1 MDVPKENDIL
11 LLADEKFDFDL
22 SLSSSSANEDDE
34 VFFGPLGHKERC
46 VAASLEL
53 NHHIP
58 EEALLPASESHFIW
72 SPLPGE
78 KFVEVYKEAHL
89 LALQIESKS
98 KNKAAQDVTAEDLW
112 SQGVERF
119 IQESKLKISLFEK
132 ENEMKKSPKSLKRE
146 TYYLS
151 DSPLRDPPLQGTQT
165 PSGMVLPSAP
175 AQTQGR
181 PHSPHS
187 SLPVE
192 PSTAHPPNQAGTQ
205 KKVISKLVRPRAFSV
220 RGKNIHVATEQNPEL
235 IRAQSLSA
243 TLKPEQEPRKRIPA
257 SPSNMKIL
265 NEKESHRDV
274 PPDKSSATRELASLP
289 AGGSHLVQGKRSLPV
304 PNKLG
309 LKKTLLKLPG
319 CAGGLSRK
327 FSSSGSVSAVISRAC
342 ASPAAGRARSSE
354 TASVPTGSY
363 LPLQAGPVGASCRQ
377 SKWAAVAEV
386 KVEAAKAPTP
396 AALAQA
402 RTPEQGGPGQSSSSI
417 WSQPSQLNTAGSVR
431 RRDSY
436 LLRRTRAVPTPTSQF
451 KIPKFATGEP
461 PDSATPKS
469 CRAQRPQSCTSAGRV
484 VVHSTPARH
493 SSVAAPQSLVNST
506 RTPMSTKHVSAL
518 PTPASRR
525 LSGLP
530 FMTPKTVP
538 RALASPLCVPARW
551 LSSEPQKKSS
561 VRAAPTRETHSKA
574 TSRREDSSPDGSL
587 SPLSAVPQALNFS
600 PEKTGLTLSGSIS
613 TEVVLDAAQPPGD
626 TPTSEAILVD
636 IKLDQLAITP
646 KAESTAL
653 IDIPLIDFCNSP
665 EGHVVLG
672 SESRP
677 LIDLLINTPDMNR
690 NTASK
695 PPQEVGQLIDLAS
708 PLIQLSPEADK
719 ENMDS
724 PLLKF

>member
-34 VFFGPLGHKERC
+34 VFFGPVGHKERC

-58 EEALLPASESHFIW
+58 EEPLLPASESHFIW

-151 DSPLRDPPLQGTQT
+151 DSPLRDLPLRGTQT
-165 PSGMVLPSAP
+165 PSGM
-175 AQTQGR
+175 
-181 PHSPHS
+181 
-187 SLPVE
+187 
-192 PSTAHPPNQAGTQ
+192 
-205 KKVISKLVRPRAFSV
+205 
-220 RGKNIHVATEQNPEL
+220 
-235 IRAQSLSA
+235 
-243 TLKPEQEPRKRIPA
+243 
-257 SPSNMKIL
+257 
-265 NEKESHRDV
+265 
-274 PPDKSSATRELASLP
+274 
-289 AGGSHLVQGKRSLPV
+289 
-304 PNKLG
+304 
-309 LKKTLLKLPG
+309 
-319 CAGGLSRK
+319 
-327 FSSSGSVSAVISRAC
+327 
-342 ASPAAGRARSSE
+342 
-354 TASVPTGSY
+354 
-363 LPLQAGPVGASCRQ
+363 
-377 SKWAAVAEV
+377 
-386 KVEAAKAPTP
+386 APTP

-402 RTPEQGGPGQSSSSI
+402 GTPEQGGPGRSSSSTG
-417 WSQPSQLNTAGSVR
+417 SQPSQLNTAGSVR

-436 LLRRTRAVPTPTSQF
+436 LLRRTQAVPTPTSQF

-461 PDSATPKS
+461 LVSATPKS
-469 CRAQRPQSCTSAGRV
+469 CRAQRPQSCTSAGRF
-484 VVHSTPARH
+484 VVHSTPARR
-493 SSVAAPQSLVNST
+493 SSVAAPQSLVSST

-530 FMTPKTVP
+530 FVTPKTVP
-538 RALASPLCVPARW
+538 RALASPLCVPARR

-636 IKLDQLAITP
+636 IKLDQLVITP

-665 EGHVVLG
+665 EAHVALG

>member
-34 VFFGPLGHKERC
+34 VFFGPVGHKERC

-58 EEALLPASESHFIW
+58 EEPLLPASESHFIW

-151 DSPLRDPPLQGTQT
+151 DSPLRDLPLRGTQT

-175 AQTQGR
+175 AQTQGQ

-192 PSTAHPPNQAGTQ
+192 PSTTHPPNQAGTQ

-220 RGKNIHVATEQNPEL
+220 RGKNIHVATEQ
-235 IRAQSLSA
+235 
-243 TLKPEQEPRKRIPA
+243 PRKRIPA

-265 NEKESHRDV
+265 NERESRRAV
-274 PPDKSSATRELASLP
+274 PPDKSSAARELASLP

-319 CAGGLSRK
+319 CAGLSRK
-327 FSSSGSVSAVISRAC
+327 SSSSGSVSAMISRAC

-363 LPLQAGPVGASCRQ
+363 LPLQAGPVGASCKQ

-402 RTPEQGGPGQSSSSI
+402 GTPEQGGPGRSSSSTG
-417 WSQPSQLNTAGSVR
+417 SQPSQLNTAGSVR

-436 LLRRTRAVPTPTSQF
+436 LLRRTQAVPTPTSQF

-461 PDSATPKS
+461 LVSATPKS
-469 CRAQRPQSCTSAGRV
+469 CRAQRPQSCTSAGRF
-484 VVHSTPARH
+484 VVHSTPARR
-493 SSVAAPQSLVNST
+493 SSVAAPQSLVSST

-530 FMTPKTVP
+530 FVTPKTVP
-538 RALASPLCVPARW
+538 RALASPLCVPARR

-636 IKLDQLAITP
+636 IKLDQLVITP

-665 EGHVVLG
+665 EAHVALG

>member
-1 MDVPKENDIL
+1 MRNRSLCTYRQKAGIGTTSLGTRSYPEAKPARTQLADSPRRGGRTRRRRASQPASQPGEAEMDVPKENDIL

-58 EEALLPASESHFIW
+58 EEPLVPASESHFIW

-220 RGKNIHVATEQNPEL
+220 RGKNIHVAAEQNPEL

-342 ASPAAGRARSSE
+342 ASPAAGR
-354 TASVPTGSY
+354 
-363 LPLQAGPVGASCRQ
+363 
-377 SKWAAVAEV
+377 
-386 KVEAAKAPTP
+386 
-396 AALAQA
+396 
-402 RTPEQGGPGQSSSSI
+402 
-417 WSQPSQLNTAGSVR
+417 
-431 RRDSY
+431 
-436 LLRRTRAVPTPTSQF
+436 
-451 KIPKFATGEP
+451 GEP

-484 VVHSTPARH
+484 VVHNTPARH
-493 SSVAAPQSLVNST
+493 SSVAAPQSLVSST
-506 RTPMSTKHVSAL
+506 RTPTSTKHVSAL

-551 LSSEPQKKSS
+551 RSSEPQKKSS

>member
-1 MDVPKENDIL
+1 MDVPKEDDIL

-34 VFFGPLGHKERC
+34 VFFGPVGHKERC

-58 EEALLPASESHFIW
+58 EEPLLPASESHFTW
-72 SPLPGE
+72 SPLTGE

-98 KNKAAQDVTAEDLW
+98 KDKAAQDGTAEDLW

-151 DSPLRDPPLQGTQT
+151 DSPLRGPPLLGTQT
-165 PSGMVLPSAP
+165 PAGVALPSAP
-175 AQTQGR
+175 ARTQGP
-181 PHSPHS
+181 PHSPRS

-192 PSTAHPPNQAGTQ
+192 PRTAHPPDQAGTQ
-205 KKVISKLVRPRAFSV
+205 RKVISKLVRPRAVSV
-220 RGKNIHVATEQNPEL
+220 RGKNIHVATEQPM
-235 IRAQSLSA
+235 
-243 TLKPEQEPRKRIPA
+243 KRIPA
-257 SPSNMKIL
+257 SPSNMKVFS
-265 NEKESHRDV
+265 EKESHRDV
-274 PPDKSSATRELASLP
+274 PPDKSSAARELASLP
-289 AGGSHLVQGKRSLPV
+289 AGGSRLVQGKRSLPV

-309 LKKTLLKLPG
+309 LKKTLLKPAG
-319 CAGGLSRK
+319 YAGGLSRK
-327 FSSSGSVSAVISRAC
+327 SSSSGSVSAVISSTC
-342 ASPAAGRARSSE
+342 ASPAASR
-354 TASVPTGSY
+354 
-363 LPLQAGPVGASCRQ
+363 
-377 SKWAAVAEV
+377 
-386 KVEAAKAPTP
+386 
-396 AALAQA
+396 
-402 RTPEQGGPGQSSSSI
+402 
-417 WSQPSQLNTAGSVR
+417 
-431 RRDSY
+431 
-436 LLRRTRAVPTPTSQF
+436 
-451 KIPKFATGEP
+451 GEP

-484 VVHSTPARH
+484 IVHSTPARR
-493 SSVAAPQSLVNST
+493 SSVAAPQSLVSST
-506 RTPMSTKHVSAL
+506 RTPIITKHVSAL

-530 FMTPKTVP
+530 LVTPKTMP
-538 RALASPLCVPARW
+538 RALASPLCLSARR
-551 LSSEPQKKSS
+551 LSLEPRKKSS
-561 VRAAPTRETHSKA
+561 VRAAPTRGGNSKA
-574 TSRREDSSPDGSL
+574 ASRREDSSPDGPF
-587 SPLSAVPQALNFS
+587 SPPSAVPQALHFS
-600 PEKTGLTLSGSIS
+600 PEKSDLTFSRGIS
-613 TEVVLDAAQPPGD
+613 TEVELDAAPPPGD
-626 TPTSEAILVD
+626 TSASEAILVD

-653 IDIPLIDFCNSP
+653 IDVPLIDFCNSP
-665 EGHVVLG
+665 EAHLAVG

-677 LIDLLINTPDMNR
+677 LIDLLINTPDMKR
-690 NTASK
+690 STASK
-695 PPQEVGQLIDLAS
+695 PAQEVGQLIDLAS